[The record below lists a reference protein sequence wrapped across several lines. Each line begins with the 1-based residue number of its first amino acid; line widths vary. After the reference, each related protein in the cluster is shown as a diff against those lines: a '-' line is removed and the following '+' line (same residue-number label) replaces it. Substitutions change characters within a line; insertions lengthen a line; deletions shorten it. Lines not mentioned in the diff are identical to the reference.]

1 MKKIEN
7 IVRRIIEFSGI
18 LAVFVLVA
26 MMMLTVTDV
35 VLRYFFSRPI
45 VGSQEITVL
54 LMVCVVFFGLGWC
67 TLNKNHIKVDII
79 EGILSR
85 KGRIFLDSI
94 NYILVMAVSL
104 FIIKNSYSQAMY
116 IRQLNRTT
124 KQLFI
129 PEYPFILVV
138 VFGYILLFLAIIIL
152 QRYVN
157 KE

>member
-1 MKKIEN
+1 M
-7 IVRRIIEFSGI
+7 
-18 LAVFVLVA
+18 AVFVLAV
-26 MMMLTVTDV
+26 MMLLTVTDV

-67 TLNKNHIKVDII
+67 TLNKNHISVDII
-79 EGILSR
+79 ERILTR
-85 KGRIFLDSI
+85 KGSIFLDSV

-104 FIIKNSYSQAMY
+104 FIIKNSYCQAMY

-129 PEYPFILVV
+129 PEYPFIFVV
-138 VFGYILLFLAIIIL
+138 VFGYIMLFLATIIL
-152 QRYVN
+152 QCYVK